1 MPNRPALIRLVADAA
16 DDILRARLAAEGFAP
31 VETLQPRTIRRYVS
45 ARQFR
50 DVEIEVFREDLAGGD
65 GLMVR
70 ATLRVLVH
78 PLQQATH
85 GAPQS
90 LVVPTP
96 GVKLSQLQ
104 LGPHADGLPG
114 SWRIN
119 GPTDVGVFAHG
130 FTAYLAQVA
139 MPWLAKSQSI
149 DAVLALLREVG
160 QGEQADKLRPT
171 FEALQAQETR

>member
-16 DDILRARLAAEGFAP
+16 DDILRARLAAQGFAP
-31 VETLQPRTIRRYVS
+31 VATLHPRTIRRYVS
-45 ARQFR
+45 SRQFR
-50 DVEIEVFREDLAGGD
+50 DVEIEVFRDDLPSGE
-65 GLMVR
+65 GLFAR
-70 ATLRVLVH
+70 AKLRVLVH
-78 PLQQATH
+78 PIQQATL

-90 LVVPTP
+90 LVTSQA
-96 GVKLSQLQ
+96 GVGLAQFE

-119 GPTDVGVFAHG
+119 GPADVGVFANG

-139 MPWLAKSQSI
+139 MPWLEKTQSI
-149 DAVLALLREVG
+149 DAVLALLRELG
-160 QGEQADKLRPT
+160 QGEQADQLRTT